1 MAEVPKLHTAKFNG
15 KPDTTCK
22 QHNDKYLTVSPK
34 NIVNSWNEFVYH
46 ALSFVIVLIIARRVE
61 MNWTWQV
68 RCQNKR
74 FGLSKLVFAKP
85 WNKPSYIDKK
95 PILARQLNDWTMKT
109 YWNYDVLCS
118 HIANLFIHGGEEHIC
133 WTIREYKQKNRS
145 KERLFQEYGWGN
157 RTRTYE
163 WRDQNPLPYQLGY
176 TPNGAEGETWTLTP
190 WSTGT

>member
-1 MAEVPKLHTAKFNG
+1 
-15 KPDTTCK
+15 
-22 QHNDKYLTVSPK
+22 
-34 NIVNSWNEFVYH
+34 
-46 ALSFVIVLIIARRVE
+46 

-133 WTIREYKQKNRS
+133 WTKREYKQKNRS

-176 TPNGAEGETWTLTP
+176 TPILVRKERLELSRREALEPKSSVSTNSTTSARKWGGRWDLNPRQPESQSGALPTELRPPLRCCIIQIIVVVW
-190 WSTGT
+190 

>member
-1 MAEVPKLHTAKFNG
+1 
-15 KPDTTCK
+15 
-22 QHNDKYLTVSPK
+22 
-34 NIVNSWNEFVYH
+34 
-46 ALSFVIVLIIARRVE
+46 

-163 WRDQNPLPYQLGY
+163 WINLLYASIKRHSF
-176 TPNGAEGETWTLTP
+176 
-190 WSTGT
+190 STFSLSNHLIVVLVLVIIDIARLILRFSKYKFA

>member
-1 MAEVPKLHTAKFNG
+1 
-15 KPDTTCK
+15 
-22 QHNDKYLTVSPK
+22 
-34 NIVNSWNEFVYH
+34 
-46 ALSFVIVLIIARRVE
+46 

-109 YWNYDVLCS
+109 YWNYDVLYS

-133 WTIREYKQKNRS
+133 WTKREYKQKNRS

-176 TPNGAEGETWTLTP
+176 TPILVRKERLELSRREALEPKSSVSTNSTTSAQLDFPKRDKWELVATARFELATP
-190 WSTGT
+190 SLWVMCSNQLSYVA